1 MTDHEGVDVS
11 NDTPT
16 RSLSAEER
24 FLAKVDKDPETGC
37 WLWTARINAKGYAEF
52 RFRGTVRA
60 HRWAYKH
67 FVGPV
72 PDGLPLDHLCR
83 VRHCVNPAHLEP
95 VTPRENT
102 LRGDTI
108 PAAEAARTAC
118 PAGHPY
124 TPENTYR
131 HRGAKRRCVTCHRT
145 YMAVWS
151 TMSPAERAARKAL
164 GLPVVDLAA
173 LFVA

>member
-1 MTDHEGVDVS
+1 MS

-16 RSLSAEER
+16 RSLAAEER
-24 FLAKVDKDPETGC
+24 FMAKVHKDPETGC
-37 WLWTARINAKGYAEF
+37 WLWTAGRNHGGYGDF
-52 RFRGTVRA
+52 RSGRTYRA
-60 HRWAYKH
+60 HRWGYEH
-67 FVGPV
+67 FIGPI
-72 PDGLPLDHLCR
+72 PDGLQLDHLCR

-95 VTPRENT
+95 VTSRENT

-108 PAAEAARTAC
+108 PASEAARTVC

-145 YMAVWS
+145 YMATWKA
-151 TMSPAERAARKAL
+151 MSPAERAARKTP

-173 LFVA
+173 LFAA